1 MAWIS
6 GVACTEFGRLPG
18 LNAIGWQSR
27 AARAAIADAGL
38 EPAQVDGLLAG
49 YATTLRHLMPA
60 DLLAEY
66 LGLKP
71 TVAFG
76 VSAGG
81 ATGPSMVAT
90 AAALVDS
97 GSAHTVLV
105 VGGEN
110 RASGQT
116 SDTSIETL
124 AQVGHSR
131 YEVPL
136 GADICRPTTR
146 CWHRTTCAS
155 RGLDAASLSPL
166 AVQMRRHAITTP
178 GAHFTT
184 PISESDVSS
193 SPLIADP
200 LRLLDCCPISDGGAA
215 FVITDRPRGSSAL
228 RIAGVGQ
235 AHRHQHVSEAD
246 LENLGA
252 ASAAHDALSQCGW
265 TIGELDTVGIYDS
278 FTVTL
283 AMLLEEIGSLQAR

>member
-1 MAWIS
+1 MHRVRSSARTRRPRLAEPGRS
-6 GVACTEFGRLPG
+6 GR
-18 LNAIGWQSR
+18 
-27 AARAAIADAGL
+27 IADAGL

-66 LGLKP
+66 LGVKP

-81 ATGPSMVAT
+81 ATGLSMVAT

-110 RASGQT
+110 RASGQS
-116 SDTSIETL
+116 SDTSIEIL

-136 GADICRPTTR
+136 GANVPAYYALLAS
-146 CWHRTTCAS
+146 HYLHS
-155 RGLDAASLSPL
+155 RGLDAASLAPL

-178 GAHFTT
+178 GAHCTH
-184 PISESDVSS
+184 P
-193 SPLIADP
+193 SPSRTCRR
-200 LRLLDCCPISDGGAA
+200 LR
-215 FVITDRPRGSSAL
+215 
-228 RIAGVGQ
+228 
-235 AHRHQHVSEAD
+235 
-246 LENLGA
+246 
-252 ASAAHDALSQCGW
+252 
-265 TIGELDTVGIYDS
+265 
-278 FTVTL
+278 
-283 AMLLEEIGSLQAR
+283 

>member
-136 GADICRPTTR
+136 GANVPAYYALLAS
-146 CWHRTTCAS
+146 HYLHS

-166 AVQMRRHAITTP
+166 AVQMRRTRSP
-178 GAHFTT
+178 RRER
-184 PISESDVSS
+184 ISRRPSPNRTYRRLRS
-193 SPLIADP
+193 SPIP
-200 LRLLDCCPISDGGAA
+200 C
-215 FVITDRPRGSSAL
+215 VY
-228 RIAGVGQ
+228 
-235 AHRHQHVSEAD
+235 
-246 LENLGA
+246 
-252 ASAAHDALSQCGW
+252 W
-265 TIGELDTVGIYDS
+265 TVVPSPTVVPHS
-278 FTVTL
+278 
-283 AMLLEEIGSLQAR
+283 